1 MRESALE
8 RKVVAHC
15 KAVGVLCYKFS
26 SPARRGVP
34 DRLLLYRGRVM
45 FLELKAEG
53 KKPTKLQERELSVLR
68 AAGFFCE
75 WSSNFPHARHLVNLF
90 IGEDVL

>member
-15 KAVGVLCYKFS
+15 RAAGVLCYKFS

-34 DRLLLYRGRVM
+34 DRILLYRGRVM

-53 KKPTKLQERELSVLR
+53 KKPTKLQEREISVLH
-68 AAGFFCE
+68 AAGFF
-75 WSSNFPHARHLVNLF
+75 SSWTDNFSSAKQLVAEF
-90 IGEDVL
+90 MCGDVL